1 MVINQL
7 EVVELEVIEL
17 LVMAL
22 HLYKEVH
29 KRENGELILSQLEA
43 AVPVQLDLDVE
54 EQADK
59 IQFLKQLLQAAVVAV
74 EEMVQ

>member
-1 MVINQL
+1 
-7 EVVELEVIEL
+7 
-17 LVMAL
+17 
-22 HLYKEVH
+22 
-29 KRENGELILSQLEA
+29 LEA
-43 AVPVQLDLDVE
+43 AVPVQQVLQLE